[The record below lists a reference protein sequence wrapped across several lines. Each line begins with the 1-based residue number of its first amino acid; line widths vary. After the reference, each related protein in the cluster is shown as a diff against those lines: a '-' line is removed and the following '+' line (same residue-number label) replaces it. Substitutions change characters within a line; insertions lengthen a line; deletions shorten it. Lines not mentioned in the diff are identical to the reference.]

1 MSFRPFTSESY
12 SEGDRLEA
20 WRDVLRA
27 VGLQPSA
34 GSAVNTGHATASRR
48 NAEGVVLA
56 RLAAGSQAVSPLPHP
71 AGDMP
76 IMLLPTEDGV
86 TLRTAT
92 GHQIISIGHLLL
104 LPRKG
109 DWSVSFQ
116 RDMRAIVLSVTPD
129 AFGGRKIAGPVFD
142 QVRVL
147 APTGFTE
154 VFSRTLESAAR
165 NLETLSDSEWAAVAQ
180 SLADLLP
187 TFVRQLMPATDAGA
201 TATRAAI
208 LHRLC
213 QTIERR
219 LDDADLTPAR
229 VADAEGISERY
240 LQKLFEGSGSS
251 FTHYVRERRLQR
263 ASAELSSPA
272 EAHHSISEIA
282 YRNGFNDS
290 AHFSRAFRHR
300 FGLSPREFRQQE
312 LERASAS
319 AVTGQRGW
327 PQQALAQ
334 LRSHYPLAGAER
346 SAGPAPADKATCCTE
361 GEQHRHHLAVE
372 AARVHWGY
380 FSRSMPPQIEINS
393 GETITIETLT
403 QHASDDPERMI
414 KGDAGAESVFHWTRE
429 AKNVDRRGAGPM
441 DASVYGRGAGEGFGV
456 HICTGPVAVKDAQP
470 GDVLEVRILD
480 IVPRPSRNPDFE
492 GQVFGSSVA
501 AWWGYH
507 YSELLAEP
515 NPREAVTIY
524 EIFDHDEAP
533 HARALYSY
541 RWEPQTD
548 PFGVVHTTYD
558 YPGVPVRAGSVKR
571 RHNVLDG
578 IRIPLRPHFGVIAVA
593 PREVDFVEFDSAVL
607 FRRQSRQLAARQG
620 IDRLSAGLGAGRA
633 ALGRRSPCDPGRRRT
648 RRHRDRMLDDRHV
661 PAHPAQEGGSGGPRV
676 RRPHLSPDR
685 DRDRMGVDRLQPPE
699 LSRRVRRQG
708 PERGLCHLLAR
719 SRDEGRLPQDAALP
733 DAHQGPERGRGDRA
747 DVGRGRFRRHASGG
761 RQLGRPR
768 HPEQAPVRRRPA
780 RLICFPSWPGSSRPS
795 ASFCRETVKTWMPG
809 TRPGMT
815 SPARPE
821 LIAAFLNQTLRSIP

>member
-20 WRDVLRA
+20 WRDVLSA
-27 VGLQPSA
+27 VGLQPSP
-34 GSAVNTGHATASRR
+34 GSAVHTGHATASRR
-48 NAEGVVLA
+48 IADGVALA
-56 RLAAGSQAVSPLPHP
+56 RLAAGSQTVSPLPHL

-76 IMLLPTEDGV
+76 IVLLPTEDGV
-86 TLRTAT
+86 TLRTAS
-92 GHQIISIGHLLL
+92 GHQIVSIGHLLL
-104 LPRKG
+104 LPRTG

-116 RDMRAIVLSVTPD
+116 RDMRAIILSVTSD
-129 AFGGRKIAGPVFD
+129 AFGGRKVTKPVFSG
-142 QVRVL
+142 VRAL
-147 APTGFTE
+147 APSGFTE

-187 TFVRQLMPATDAGA
+187 TFVRQLMAPATDAGG
-201 TATRAAI
+201 TATQAAI

-219 LDDADLTPAR
+219 LDDPDLTPAR
-229 VADAEGISERY
+229 VAEAEGISERY

-251 FTHYVRERRLQR
+251 FTHYLRERRLQR
-263 ASAELSSPA
+263 TSAELSNPA

-300 FGLSPREFRQQE
+300 FGVSPREFRQQE
-312 LERASAS
+312 LERATASSA
-319 AVTGQRGW
+319 ATGQRGW

-334 LRSHYPLAGAER
+334 LRSYHPLASPPRIA
-346 SAGPAPADKATCCTE
+346 APAQPDMAAPGCE
-361 GEQHRHHLAVE
+361 GEQRHHHLSVE

-414 KGDAGAESVFHWTRE
+414 EGDAGAESVFHWTRE

-456 HICTGPVAVKDAQP
+456 HICTGPVAVNDAQP

-480 IVPRPSRNPDFE
+480 IVPRPCRNPDFE
-492 GQVFGSSVA
+492 GRVFGSSVA

-507 YSELLAEP
+507 YSELVAEP

-524 EIFDHDEAP
+524 EICFPGREGGQDEAP

-548 PFGVVHTTYD
+548 PFGVVHATYD
-558 YPGVPVRAGSVKR
+558 YPGVPVVPGSVKR

-593 PREVDFVEFDSAVL
+593 PREVDFVDSIPPSYFGGNLDNWRLGKGSTVYLPVSVPGALLSVGDPHATQGDGEL
-607 FRRQSRQLAARQG
+607 GGTAIECSMTGTFQLILHKKA
-620 IDRLSAGLGAGRA
+620 DLAGRVFADLTYPLIETETDWVLTGFSHPNYLAEFGAKGQSEVYATSSLDLAMKDAFRKMRRFLMNIKGLSEDEAIALMSA
-633 ALGRRSPCDPGRRRT
+633 AVDFGVTQVVDGNWGVHAILSKRLFDNVPRS
-648 RRHRDRMLDDRHV
+648 
-661 PAHPAQEGGSGGPRV
+661 
-676 RRPHLSPDR
+676 
-685 DRDRMGVDRLQPPE
+685 
-699 LSRRVRRQG
+699 
-708 PERGLCHLLAR
+708 
-719 SRDEGRLPQDAALP
+719 
-733 DAHQGPERGRGDRA
+733 
-747 DVGRGRFRRHASGG
+747 
-761 RQLGRPR
+761 
-768 HPEQAPVRRRPA
+768 
-780 RLICFPSWPGSSRPS
+780 
-795 ASFCRETVKTWMPG
+795 
-809 TRPGMT
+809 
-815 SPARPE
+815 
-821 LIAAFLNQTLRSIP
+821 